1 VITSEQ
7 EIVVHRSVT
16 VPLPTERAFTLFTE
30 RMGAFWPSGYSI
42 GTAATEDVLVEPRAG
57 GRWYER
63 GVDGSE
69 CDWGRVAEWAPPGRV
84 VLLWQITGE
93 WRYDP
98 EFATE
103 VEVSFTDAGAGTSRV
118 DLRHRHLERFGEHT
132 DAIRATFD
140 SPGGWAGIL
149 ARFADLAQ

>member
-1 VITSEQ
+1 MTTSEQ

-16 VPLPTERAFTLFTE
+16 VPLPKERAFTLFTG

-42 GTAATEDVLVEPRAG
+42 GTAATADVLVEPRAG

-63 GVDGSE
+63 GIDGSE
-69 CDWGRVAEWAPPGRV
+69 CDWGRVAEWTPPDRV

-98 EFATE
+98 EFSTE
-103 VEVSFTDAGAGTSRV
+103 VEVSFTDAGPGTSRV
-118 DLRHRHLERFGEHT
+118 DLRHRHLERYG
-132 DAIRATFD
+132 DAAESIRSTFD
-140 SPGGWAGIL
+140 APSGWAGIL
-149 ARFADLAQ
+149 ARFAELAQ